1 MVYAPNGRYRHPRS
15 SRATTGNG
23 GRPTRAGGCRQ
34 EHGRP
39 IVSSWKAKESSIPRS
54 LWRCQTGSD
63 NEPKK
68 RPERGEYEASEA
80 EFTCRNMEPTRFI
93 KFRIRRRFRANP
105 MVAFLQGA
113 MRKRRLPDWPRPLIP
128 IGRGFLSQHRKFH
141 IFERPNPG

>member
-1 MVYAPNGRYRHPRS
+1 MVQ
-15 SRATTGNG
+15 RAE
-23 GRPTRAGGCRQ
+23 RAIQTSKIKPSYHRKRRTPYKSWWMSPGTWTADCQR
-34 EHGRP
+34 
-39 IVSSWKAKESSIPRS
+39 WKAKESSIPRS

-128 IGRGFLSQHRKFH
+128 IGRGLLSQHRKFH